1 MKKTLIIALVLIVGF
16 SCCTILVPP
25 LISAEPSGYWTDYA
39 AEAFSAGDGTE
50 LDPYQISTPEELAYL
65 ATSASSSGFTSGVYF
80 ELTADLDMSAH
91 YWSGLNSVFNG
102 YFDGGNHMI
111 TNLTGD
117 TLFSQAGNM
126 QNLRLVNVNMSNSAL
141 TLSGGNLNNI
151 RVSGQIVFDGGDYA
165 QIGGIIGQGTGT
177 IEKCV
182 NFADITVAQNDYASC
197 RVGGVVGDLDIGGA
211 ITNCANYGNITT
223 TRESDAYYVG
233 GIVGAIT
240 RNCSV
245 TYCLNYGDVLS
256 TFLGSPI
263 IYIAGIS
270 GMIYYAND
278 VTLSYCLNMGNIL
291 AVTDGQGGRAYSGS
305 IVGQSSGGI
314 YLNYCVH
321 YSPSADKGAISPL
334 GQYVYWGSGGANVV
348 TCLTASSASEAVTHL
363 NSGSSSSSPAWAT
376 SASITNGLPHLTAL
390 YWEDV

>member
-25 LISAEPSGYWTDYA
+25 LISAEPSGYWADYA

-165 QIGGIIGQGTGT
+165 QFGGIIGQGTGT

-211 ITNCANYGNITT
+211 ITNCANYGNIVTT
-223 TRESDAYYVG
+223 ADSKANYVG

-245 TYCLNYGDVLS
+245 TYCLNLGDVSATLA
-256 TFLGSPI
+256 SPL
-263 IYIAGIS
+263 YVAGIS
-270 GMIYYAND
+270 GRSNYSSD
-278 VTLSYCLNMGNIL
+278 VTFSYCLNMGSVT
-291 AVTDGQGGRAYSGS
+291 AVAGGQSNRVYSGS
-305 IVGQSSGGI
+305 IVGQVGGGSL
-314 YLNYCVH
+314 YLNHCVH
-321 YSPSADKGAISPL
+321 YAPSSDKGTITPL
-334 GQYVYWGSGGANVV
+334 GQYIYWGNGGANVT